1 MYKRRNQV
9 ILVGSSLIEIV
20 LMNNLGS
27 NTSDDVES
35 LLKKSF
41 NVDSNR
47 LFVVS
52 QGIESFDP
60 LMKKYI

>member
-1 MYKRRNQV
+1 VYKRRNQV
-9 ILVGSSLIEIV
+9 TLVGSSLIEIV